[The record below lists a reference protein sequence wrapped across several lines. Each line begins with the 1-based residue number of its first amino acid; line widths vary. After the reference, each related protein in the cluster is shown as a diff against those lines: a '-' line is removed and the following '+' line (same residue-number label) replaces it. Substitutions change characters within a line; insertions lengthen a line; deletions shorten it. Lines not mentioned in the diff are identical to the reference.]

1 MRRFLSTPGMRRWRC
16 PIAITL
22 ALMVTSIFSV
32 TPLIDL
38 ANPAARPAGALH
50 FPLAYHLIAPLSDV
64 LDALTFLTP
73 AQYWGMLGMAGA
85 AFTVYVTLA
94 TSRKGPGTTRRRLVR
109 GGIRLIVAAVGIGEL
124 VLVARRPMASL
135 ALRDPD
141 LLAIDFHSHTSES
154 HDGRSGFDAER
165 NREWH
170 SSAGFAAA
178 YVTDHRSIE
187 GAVSGEIGNP
197 RLAGTGTVL
206 LPGVELRDGDEHPI
220 LIGVDPRRMRI
231 ASSDWKPAVVV
242 PDHRE
247 TPPVLL
253 LSLPGDILRIPFEMT
268 NGRVKVVGV
277 EMSDGSPRGI
287 AQGSREHDAIL
298 ALARETRLAT
308 VSASDN
314 HGWGRAAPAWSVM
327 KIPGWRRMTPSE
339 LDVAIRRTLISE
351 GPRAVQ
357 IVARRTPA
365 VPDTVAG
372 AGLSAFT
379 VTILMLRTMSIAD
392 RISCIVWSW
401 TVCALLTLRPSR
413 RQRKGVRTAARAS
426 PPSGVEAAA

>member
-1 MRRFLSTPGMRRWRC
+1 MRRLLSTPGLGHWRC

-22 ALMVTSIFSV
+22 VVMGTSVFSV
-32 TPLIDL
+32 SPVIDL

-50 FPLAYHLIAPLSDV
+50 FPLAYHIIAPLSDV

-73 AQYWGMLGMAGA
+73 AQYWGVLGMAGA
-85 AFTVYVTLA
+85 AFAAYVTLS
-94 TSRKGPGTTRRRLVR
+94 TPKKGTGRIRRRFFR
-109 GGIRLIVAAVGIGEL
+109 GGIRLIAAAVGIGEL

-141 LLAIDFHSHTSES
+141 LLAVDFHSHTSES
-154 HDGRSGFDAER
+154 HDGRPGFNAER

-187 GAVSGEIGNP
+187 GAVSGGTGNP
-197 RLAGTGTVL
+197 PLAGAGTVL

-231 ASSDWKPAVVV
+231 GSPDWTSAAIV
-242 PDHRE
+242 PDHLR

-287 AQGSREHDAIL
+287 AQGSRDHDAIL
-298 ALARETRLAT
+298 ALARATHLAT

-339 LDVAIRRTLISE
+339 LDVAIRRTLITE

-357 IVARRTPA
+357 IVARRTAA
-365 VPDTVAG
+365 VPDTIAG
-372 AGLSAFT
+372 AGFSGLSVAL
-379 VTILMLRTMSIAD
+379 LMLRTMSVAD
-392 RISCIVWSW
+392 RISCIAWSW
-401 TVCALLTLRPSR
+401 TVCALLTLRPPR
-413 RQRKGVRTAARAS
+413 WQRKAVRILARPSPAS
-426 PPSGVEAAA
+426 VEAAA